1 MREEKLLSE
10 KEILNK
16 ISEIGHK
23 QVIGFTNGCFDL
35 LHEGHLHLIK
45 EAKKRC
51 DFLIIG
57 LNSDESVKMLKG
69 ESRPIENQEQRAKN
83 LSKMEEVDAIAIFN
97 TETPENI
104 IKDLNPDIL
113 IKGGDYN
120 KTDIVGSKLVI
131 ENGGSVEVIDLLP
144 GFSTTKIINERL
156 KWL

>member
-1 MREEKLLSE
+1 MSEEKVLSE
-10 KEILNK
+10 KEILKK
-16 ISEIGHK
+16 ISDIGYK
-23 QVIGFTNGCFDL
+23 KITGFTNGCFDL
-35 LHEGHLHLIK
+35 LHEGHLHLIR

-69 ESRPIENQEQRAKN
+69 ENRPIENQEQRAKN

-120 KTDIVGSKLVI
+120 KTDIVGSKFVI

-144 GFSTTKIINERL
+144 GFSTTKIINERM
-156 KWL
+156 K

>member
-1 MREEKLLSE
+1 MSEEKLLSE

-16 ISEIGHK
+16 ISEIEHK
-23 QVIGFTNGCFDL
+23 KVIGFTNGCFDL
-35 LHEGHLHLIK
+35 LHEGHLHLIR

-57 LNSDESVKMLKG
+57 LNSDESVKILKG
-69 ESRPIENQEQRAKN
+69 ESRPIEDQQQRAKN
-83 LSKMEEVDAIAIFN
+83 LSKMDEVDAIAIFN

-104 IKDLNPDIL
+104 IKNFNPDIL

-120 KTDIVGSKLVI
+120 KTDIVGSKFVI

-144 GFSTTKIINERL
+144 GFSTTKIINERM
-156 KWL
+156 K

>member
-1 MREEKLLSE
+1 MSEEKVFSE
-10 KEILNK
+10 KEILKK
-16 ISEIGHK
+16 ISDMAHK
-23 QVIGFTNGCFDL
+23 KIIGFTNGCFDL
-35 LHEGHLHLIK
+35 LHEGHFHLIR

-57 LNSDESVKMLKG
+57 LNSDESVKTLKG
-69 ESRPIENQEQRAKN
+69 ESRPIENQEQRVKN

-120 KTDIVGSKLVI
+120 KTDIVGSKFVI

-144 GFSTTKIINERL
+144 GFSTTKIINERMR
-156 KWL
+156 

>member
-1 MREEKLLSE
+1 MREEKLLNE

-16 ISEIGHK
+16 ISKIGHK
-23 QVIGFTNGCFDL
+23 KVIGFTNGCFDL
-35 LHEGHLHLIK
+35 LHDGHLHLIR

-69 ESRPIENQEQRAKN
+69 ESRPIENQQQRAKN

-120 KTDIVGSKLVI
+120 KTDIVGSKFVI

-144 GFSTTKIINERL
+144 GFSTTKIINKRM
-156 KWL
+156 K

>member
-1 MREEKLLSE
+1 MIEEKLLSE

-23 QVIGFTNGCFDL
+23 KVIGFTNGCFDL
-35 LHEGHLHLIK
+35 LHEGHLYLIK

-57 LNSDESVKMLKG
+57 LNSDESVKLLKG
-69 ESRPIENQEQRAKN
+69 EGRPIENQEQRAKN

-120 KTDIVGSKLVI
+120 KTDIVGSKFVI

-156 KWL
+156 K

>member
-1 MREEKLLSE
+1 MNKAKLLSG

-16 ISEIGHK
+16 ISEIKHK
-23 QVIGFTNGCFDL
+23 KIIGFTNGCFDL
-35 LHEGHLHLIK
+35 LHEGHIYLVR

-57 LNSDESVKMLKG
+57 LNSDESVKALKG

-83 LSKMEEVDAIAIFN
+83 LSKMKEVDAVAIFN

-104 IKDLNPDIL
+104 IKYLNPDIL

-120 KTDIVGSKLVI
+120 KADIVGSKFVI

-144 GFSTTKIINERL
+144 GFSTTKIINE
-156 KWL
+156 KIK

>member
-1 MREEKLLSE
+1 MSEEKVLSE
-10 KEILNK
+10 KEILKK
-16 ISEIGHK
+16 ISDIGHK
-23 QVIGFTNGCFDL
+23 KITGFTNGCFDL
-35 LHEGHLHLIK
+35 LHEGHLHLIR

-69 ESRPIENQEQRAKN
+69 ENRPIENQEQRAKN

-120 KTDIVGSKLVI
+120 KTDIVGSKFVI

-144 GFSTTKIINERL
+144 GFSTTKIINERM
-156 KWL
+156 K

>member
-1 MREEKLLSE
+1 MSEEKLLSE
-10 KEILNK
+10 KEILDK
-16 ISEIGHK
+16 ISEMGHK
-23 QVIGFTNGCFDL
+23 KVIGFTNGCFDL

-57 LNSDESVKMLKG
+57 LNSDESVKILKG
-69 ESRPIENQEQRAKN
+69 ENRPIEHQLQRVKN
-83 LSKMEEVDAIAIFN
+83 LSKVEEVDAIAIFN

-120 KTDIVGSKLVI
+120 KTEIVGSKFVI

-144 GFSTTKIINERL
+144 GFSTTKIINERM
-156 KWL
+156 K

>member
-1 MREEKLLSE
+1 MSEEKLISE

-16 ISEIGHK
+16 ISEIRHK
-23 QVIGFTNGCFDL
+23 KVIGFTNGCFDL
-35 LHEGHLHLIK
+35 LHEGHLYLIR

-57 LNSDESVKMLKG
+57 LNSDESVKKLKG
-69 ESRPIENQEQRAKN
+69 ESRPIDNQQQRAKN
-83 LSKMEEVDAIAIFN
+83 LSKMEEVNAIAIFN

-104 IKDLNPDIL
+104 IKYLNPDIL

-120 KTDIVGSKLVI
+120 KTDIVGSKFVI

-144 GFSTTKIINERL
+144 GFSTTKIINERM
-156 KWL
+156 K

>member
-1 MREEKLLSE
+1 MSEEKVLSE
-10 KEILNK
+10 KEILKK
-16 ISEIGHK
+16 ISDIGYK
-23 QVIGFTNGCFDL
+23 KITGFTNGCFDL
-35 LHEGHLHLIK
+35 LHEGHLHLIR

-57 LNSDESVKMLKG
+57 LNSDESVKTLKG
-69 ESRPIENQEQRAKN
+69 ESRPIENQEQRVKN

-120 KTDIVGSKLVI
+120 KTDIVGSKFVI

-144 GFSTTKIINERL
+144 GFSTTKIINERM
-156 KWL
+156 K

>member
-1 MREEKLLSE
+1 MGAEKLLSE
-10 KEILNK
+10 KEILDI
-16 ISEIGHK
+16 ISEIRNK
-23 QVIGFTNGCFDL
+23 KVIGFTNGCFDL

-57 LNSDESVKMLKG
+57 LNSDESVKILKG
-69 ESRPIENQEQRAKN
+69 ESRPVENQKQRAKN

-104 IKDLNPDIL
+104 IKDLNPNIL

-120 KTDIVGSKLVI
+120 KTEIVGSKFVI

-144 GFSTTKIINERL
+144 GFSTTKIINERM
-156 KWL
+156 K